1 MAKMIKGSIT
11 CECCVNFTVNEQ
23 MTPTNIPIDAPPRMT
38 VKKLPIARRYWVF
51 SIDWSLREKLLSA
64 TIVLYTTTVIPSFN
78 KDSPN
83 TKKYKLLLTPISW
96 NMANT
101 ATGSTAAAQ
110 NRRRNLSLIY
120 GRYIRY

>member
-1 MAKMIKGSIT
+1 
-11 CECCVNFTVNEQ
+11 

-96 NMANT
+96 NMAKT
-101 ATGSTAAAQ
+101 ATGSTAAAK
-110 NRRRNLSLIY
+110 NGICKLNFICRR
-120 GRYIRY
+120 